1 MINEMSGT
9 GQPAQAPGT
18 ESGPGALGRDEFLK
32 LLVTQMKNQDPLN
45 PMDGREM
52 AVQLAQF
59 SSVEQLIQ
67 LNDTLG
73 AQAAADEQ
81 VARAVDAG
89 SAAGLL
95 GRRVLAAGDAV
106 GVSGENGTV
115 TFDLAAAGPAR
126 LEVLDESGRVLGGR
140 DLGALEAGRH
150 TVDLKA
156 AADDLPDG
164 TYRFAVRMEGGG
176 GGRAVST
183 YTSGVVDRVR
193 MSDSGPVLVL
203 DGVEVPFG
211 QLREVVGA
219 D

>member
-1 MINEMSGT
+1 MIDGVSGT

-18 ESGPGALGRDEFLK
+18 ETTQNALGRDEFLK
-32 LLVTQMKNQDPLN
+32 LLVTQMQNQDPLN

-67 LNDTLG
+67 LNDTLST
-73 AQAAADEQ
+73 QAAADEQ
-81 VARAVDAG
+81 VARALDAG

-150 TVDLKA
+150 TVELKA

-164 TYRFAVRMEGGG
+164 TYRFAVRTGGEGS
-176 GGRAVST
+176 GRGVTT
-183 YTSGVVDRVR
+183 YTSGEVSRVR
-193 MSDSGPVLVL
+193 MSDSGPLLVL

-211 QLREVVGA
+211 ELREVVKA
-219 D
+219 E